1 MTDTEPH
8 GRPEEECQGQSPE
21 TAEQQAKPE
30 GVTPLPVEERKIGFP
45 STFARLFFGAITLLV
60 IYYSYLV
67 IKPYLLDIFLAFVI
81 FFVAKPL
88 YLGLVRLFGGMKLL
102 ASLVTCLILAIVILA
117 PLAGLAS
124 IVANQTLD
132 FSYQVSQGLQSGQ
145 FWHWISTHLD
155 QLKHYLAS
163 LHLPVPSDQM
173 NLQHIV
179 QTVVN
184 QASAF
189 IYNNAINL
197 IKGFTFFFL
206 NLVLVLF
213 IAFFMFLHGDA
224 FIEEIRNLSPLDP
237 THNEEILRETENTIK
252 VTVWGTVIVAFV
264 QGVLGGVGF
273 LIFGLPQPAF
283 WGTVMIPASVIPL
296 VGSSIIWGPAAIYL
310 LFTGSIGTGVG
321 LILWGGVL
329 VSIVDNVLRPLI
341 VKGHTTTP
349 SVLILF
355 SILGGLEYF
364 GIIGFILGP
373 LILSFLLSLL
383 RIYRKTFLPLVTSP
397 PLSSPSV
404 EPAAAKPGGAA
415 LCRPTDS
422 QASGGHS
429 EPED

>member
-1 MTDTEPH
+1 MPEPGPH
-8 GRPEEECQGQSPE
+8 ARPEGECQGQSPE

-30 GVTPLPVEERKIGFP
+30 EVTPPPAEDKKIGFP
-45 STFARLFFGAITLLV
+45 STYARLFFGVITLLV
-60 IYYSYLV
+60 LYYSYLV

-88 YLGLVRLFGGMKLL
+88 YLGLLRLFRGMRVL
-102 ASLVTCLILAIVILA
+102 ASFVTCLILAIVILA
-117 PLAGLAS
+117 PLAGLLS
-124 IVANQTLD
+124 IIAKQTLD
-132 FSYQVSQGLQSGQ
+132 FSNQVSQGLQSNQ
-145 FWHWISTHLD
+145 FWHWIATKIDHFKLSLEH
-155 QLKHYLAS
+155 
-163 LHLPVPSDQM
+163 LHLPVPSGEI
-173 NLQHIV
+173 NLQQIV

-184 QASAF
+184 KASAF
-189 IYNNAINL
+189 IYSNTISL
-197 IKGFTFFFL
+197 ITGFTFFFL

-213 IAFFMFLHGDA
+213 IAFFMFLQGDD

-237 THNEEILRETENTIK
+237 VHNAEILHETESTIK

-264 QGVLGGVGF
+264 QGFLGGVGF

-296 VGSSIIWGPAAIYL
+296 VGSAIIWGPAAIYL

-329 VSIVDNVLRPLI
+329 VSIVDNILRPLI
-341 VKGHTTTP
+341 VKGHSTTP
-349 SVLILF
+349 SILILF

-383 RIYRKTFLPLVTSP
+383 RIYRKTFLPATSP
-397 PLSSPSV
+397 PLSSPPGTSGPTCQSGS
-404 EPAAAKPGGAA
+404 EPAA
-415 LCRPTDS
+415 
-422 QASGGHS
+422 
-429 EPED
+429 